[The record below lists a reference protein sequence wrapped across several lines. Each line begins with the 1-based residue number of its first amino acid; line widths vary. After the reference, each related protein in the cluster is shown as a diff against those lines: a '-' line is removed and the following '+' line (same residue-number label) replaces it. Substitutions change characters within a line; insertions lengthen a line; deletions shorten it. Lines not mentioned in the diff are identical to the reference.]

1 MDPIITGKPQVFS
14 QKEEMPGFRKND
26 IVYGKILD
34 KKGDRAVIQI
44 GETKLHA
51 RIDSSFPS
59 SGSYWFEVKSSKE
72 NDAIQ
77 LKMRSF
83 AEMSGKHSDAPA
95 FILNLLKQANVPRT
109 KENVDFMHQLL
120 QEHPGIKR
128 TELQQTLKHAAE
140 TGRRDPA
147 TLMASISFA
156 LKNNIPLS
164 AAVLN
169 ALFDVQSRET
179 LYDQLKQ
186 LHSVLETEEAL
197 KTQIGSIIARD
208 TEKNADALA
217 GVLSFFQKK
226 AGIKAEISILQQLAK
241 GADSIRQEENLKLL
255 LLSASL
261 KQSDPAVKEKIDQ
274 LLSKLNGQTLLSA
287 DQGFTQNHFM
297 QIPLHYGDFQSDLN
311 IEWTGRKN
319 DKGEIDPDY
328 CRILFYLNMNVL
340 KDIMIDLHI
349 QNRIMN
355 VTIYNQSLPFHS
367 LLRKHADALK
377 QKLQQHHYSVSLIKI
392 EQFKEAEDH
401 HSQFMNRVMYRNHR
415 AVQEVDLKI

>member
-1 MDPIITGKPQVFS
+1 MDHIITGKPQIII
-14 QKEEMPGFRKND
+14 QKEDMPVFRKND
-26 IVYGKILD
+26 IVYGKILE
-34 KKGDRAVIQI
+34 KKGDRAVLQI

-59 SGSYWFEVKSSKE
+59 SGTYLFEVKSIKE

-77 LKMRSF
+77 LKLLTN
-83 AEMSGKHSDAPA
+83 AEISGNPSDAPE
-95 FILNLLKQANVPRT
+95 FILNLLNAART
-109 KENVDFMHQLL
+109 KGNGDFLLQLL
-120 QEHPGIKR
+120 HESPGIQRKD
-128 TELQQTLKHAAE
+128 LQQTVKDAAE

-147 TLMASISFA
+147 KLIASITFA
-156 LKNNIPLS
+156 LKNNVPLS

-186 LHSVLETEEAL
+186 LHSVLETEDVL
-197 KTQIGSIIARD
+197 KAHIGSLIAQD
-208 TEKNADALA
+208 IDKNADALA
-217 GVLSFFQKK
+217 GVLSSFQKK

-241 GADSIRQEENLKLL
+241 GTDSIRQEENLKLL

-261 KQSDPAVKEKIDQ
+261 TQSDPAAKEKIDQ
-274 LLSKLNGQTLLSA
+274 LITKLNGQTLLSA
-287 DQGFTQNHFM
+287 DQGFTQNQFM

-340 KDIMIDLHI
+340 KEIMIDLHI
-349 QNRIMN
+349 QHRIVT
-355 VTIYNQSLPFHS
+355 VTIYNQSELFRS
-367 LLRKHADALK
+367 LLRNHADALK
-377 QKLQQHHYSVSLIKI
+377 QKLQQQDYIVSSIKI

-401 HSQFMNRVMYRNHR
+401 HSEFMNKVMYRNHF
-415 AVQEVDLKI
+415 AVQGVDLKI

>member
-1 MDPIITGKPQVFS
+1 MVHIITGKPQIFIP
-14 QKEEMPGFRKND
+14 KEEMPDFRKND
-26 IVYGKILD
+26 FVYGKILD

-59 SGSYWFEVKSSKE
+59 SGSFWFEVKSSKE
-72 NDAIQ
+72 SDAIQ

-83 AEMSGKHSDAPA
+83 AEMSGEPSGAPE
-95 FILNLLKQANVPRT
+95 FILNLLKEANAART
-109 KENVDFMHQLL
+109 KGNVDFMLQLL
-120 QEHPGIKR
+120 HEHPGIKR
-128 TELQQTLKHAAE
+128 KDLQQTLKHAAE
-140 TGRRDPA
+140 IGRRDPA
-147 TLMASISFA
+147 KLMASISFA
-156 LKNNIPLS
+156 LNNNFPLS
-164 AAVLN
+164 AAVLD

-186 LHSVLETEEAL
+186 LYSVLETEDAL
-197 KTQIGSIIARD
+197 KTQIGSIIAQD
-208 TEKNADALA
+208 IEKNADGLA

-226 AGIKAEISILQQLAK
+226 AGLKAEISILQQLAK
-241 GADSIRQEENLKLL
+241 GTDSIRQEENLKLL
-255 LLSASL
+255 LLSASR

-274 LLSKLNGQTLLSA
+274 LISKLNGQTLLSA
-287 DQGFTQNHFM
+287 DHGFTLNHFM
-297 QIPLHYGDFQSDLN
+297 QLPLHYGDFQSDLN

-340 KDIMIDLHI
+340 KDVMIDLHI
-349 QNRIMN
+349 QNRIVT
-355 VTIYNQSLPFHS
+355 VTIYNQSIPFHA

-377 QKLQQHHYSVSLIKI
+377 QKLQQHHYSVSSIKI

-415 AVQEVDLKI
+415 AVQGVDLKI